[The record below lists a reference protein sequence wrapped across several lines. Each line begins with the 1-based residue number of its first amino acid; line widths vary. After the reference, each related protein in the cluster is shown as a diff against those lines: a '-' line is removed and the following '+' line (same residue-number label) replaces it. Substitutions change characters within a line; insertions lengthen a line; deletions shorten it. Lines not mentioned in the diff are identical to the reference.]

1 MLPCGGQSP
10 ELFPGGA
17 GAAHH
22 PAGGEPPDQHPGG
35 GAGSQTVSPHQQK
48 RAADP
53 GGAPVWPV
61 RPGNS
66 EADGYLPGANAP
78 VAGGTA
84 PADGPGVPQLSGAA
98 GAAACADG
106 VGTKIIPL
114 IKKRDT
120 KTIANDLFAMNIND
134 LVCCGAKP
142 LFFLDYI
149 ALNRLDVDL
158 VSNLIGELNKVL
170 EKYSC
175 ALLGGETSELGDLIL
190 KNNFDISGFLV
201 GAVKKDKLI
210 DKNNVK
216 KGDMVIALES
226 SGAHSNGFSLIRKLY
241 KDGLLSDD
249 LFEKSLAP
257 VRIYYDTV
265 QKLNDKKLVKSC
277 ANITGGGIL
286 ANLERSIPKGLGLK
300 ADYGKIKLTP
310 LFKRLL
316 FVFSNASSF
325 FL

>member
-1 MLPCGGQSP
+1 MKYTYLNSGVDVFGADMLVKNIKGIVKKQTIGDFAG
-10 ELFPGGA
+10 LFE
-17 GAAHH
+17 H
-22 PAGGEPPDQHPGG
+22 PIFEDY
-35 GAGSQTVSPHQQK
+35 
-48 RAADP
+48 
-53 GGAPVWPV
+53 
-61 RPGNS
+61 
-66 EADGYLPGANAP
+66 YL
-78 VAGGTA
+78 
-84 PADGPGVPQLSGAA
+84 
-98 GAAACADG
+98 AACTDG

-149 ALNRLDVDL
+149 ALNKLDVDL
-158 VSNLIGELNKVL
+158 VSNLVGELNKVL

-286 ANLERSIPKGLGLK
+286 VNLERSIPKGLGLK

-316 FVFSNASSF
+316 ELVGEKEAYSTFNMGVGFCVVCSPCDLDEVIKICTDYNPF
-325 FL
+325 ILGEVV

>member
-1 MLPCGGQSP
+1 MKYTYLNSGVDVFGADMLVKNIKGIVKKQTIGDFAG
-10 ELFPGGA
+10 LFE
-17 GAAHH
+17 H
-22 PAGGEPPDQHPGG
+22 PIFEDY
-35 GAGSQTVSPHQQK
+35 
-48 RAADP
+48 
-53 GGAPVWPV
+53 
-61 RPGNS
+61 
-66 EADGYLPGANAP
+66 YL
-78 VAGGTA
+78 
-84 PADGPGVPQLSGAA
+84 
-98 GAAACADG
+98 AACTDG

-149 ALNRLDVDL
+149 ALNKLDVDL
-158 VSNLIGELNKVL
+158 VSNLVGELNKVL

-175 ALLGGETSELGDLIL
+175 MLLGGETSELGDLIL

-216 KGDMVIALES
+216 RGDMVIALES

-316 FVFSNASSF
+316 ELVGEKEAYSTFNMGVGFCVVCSPCDLDEVIKICTDYNPF
-325 FL
+325 ILGEVV

>member
-1 MLPCGGQSP
+1 MKYTYLNSGVDVFGADMLVKNIKGIVKKQVIGD
-10 ELFPGGA
+10 FA
-17 GAAHH
+17 GIFEH
-22 PAGGEPPDQHPGG
+22 PIFEDY
-35 GAGSQTVSPHQQK
+35 
-48 RAADP
+48 
-53 GGAPVWPV
+53 
-61 RPGNS
+61 
-66 EADGYLPGANAP
+66 YL
-78 VAGGTA
+78 
-84 PADGPGVPQLSGAA
+84 
-98 GAAACADG
+98 AACTDG

-134 LVCCGAKP
+134 LACCGAKP

-149 ALNRLDVDL
+149 ALNKLDVDL
-158 VSNLIGELNKVL
+158 VSNLIEDLNKVL

-175 ALLGGETSELGDLIL
+175 TLLGGETSELGDLIL

-216 KGDMVIALES
+216 KGDLVIALES

-286 ANLERSIPKGLGLK
+286 ANLERSIPKGLDLK
-300 ADYGKIKLTP
+300 INYDKIKLTP
-310 LFKRLL
+310 LFKWLL
-316 FVFSNASSF
+316 ELVGEKEAYSTFNMGVGFCVICSPCNLDEVNKICADYNPF
-325 FL
+325 ILGEVV

>member
-1 MLPCGGQSP
+1 MKYTYLNSGVDVFGADMLVKNIKGIVKKQAIGDFAG
-10 ELFPGGA
+10 LFE
-17 GAAHH
+17 H
-22 PAGGEPPDQHPGG
+22 PIFEDY
-35 GAGSQTVSPHQQK
+35 
-48 RAADP
+48 
-53 GGAPVWPV
+53 
-61 RPGNS
+61 
-66 EADGYLPGANAP
+66 YL
-78 VAGGTA
+78 
-84 PADGPGVPQLSGAA
+84 
-98 GAAACADG
+98 AACTDG

-149 ALNRLDVDL
+149 ALNKLDVDL
-158 VSNLIGELNKVL
+158 VSNLVEELNKIL

-216 KGDMVIALES
+216 KGDMVVALES

-286 ANLERSIPKGLGLK
+286 ANLSRSIPKGLDLK
-300 ADYGKIKLTP
+300 IDYGKIKLTP

-316 FVFSNASSF
+316 ELVGEKEAYSTFNMGVGFCVVCSPCDLDEVVKICTDYNPF
-325 FL
+325 ILGEVV

>member
-1 MLPCGGQSP
+1 MKYTYLNSGVDVLGADMLVKNIKGIVKKQVIGDFAG
-10 ELFPGGA
+10 LFE
-17 GAAHH
+17 H
-22 PAGGEPPDQHPGG
+22 PIFEDY
-35 GAGSQTVSPHQQK
+35 
-48 RAADP
+48 
-53 GGAPVWPV
+53 
-61 RPGNS
+61 
-66 EADGYLPGANAP
+66 YL
-78 VAGGTA
+78 
-84 PADGPGVPQLSGAA
+84 
-98 GAAACADG
+98 AACTDG

-149 ALNRLDVDL
+149 ALNKLDVDL
-158 VSNLIGELNKVL
+158 VSNLISELNKVL

-216 KGDMVIALES
+216 KSDVIVALES

-265 QKLNDKKLVKSC
+265 RKLNDKKLVKSC

-286 ANLERSIPKGLGLK
+286 ANLERSIPKGLDLK
-300 ADYGKIKLTP
+300 INYDKIKLSP

-316 FVFSNASSF
+316 ELVGEKEAYSTFNMGVGFCVICSPCDLDEVIKMCADYNPF
-325 FL
+325 ILGEVV

>member
-1 MLPCGGQSP
+1 MKYTYLNSGVDVFGADMLVKNIKGIVKKQTIGDFAG
-10 ELFPGGA
+10 LFE
-17 GAAHH
+17 H
-22 PAGGEPPDQHPGG
+22 PIFEDY
-35 GAGSQTVSPHQQK
+35 
-48 RAADP
+48 
-53 GGAPVWPV
+53 
-61 RPGNS
+61 
-66 EADGYLPGANAP
+66 YL
-78 VAGGTA
+78 
-84 PADGPGVPQLSGAA
+84 
-98 GAAACADG
+98 AACTDG

-149 ALNRLDVDL
+149 ALNKLDVDL
-158 VSNLIGELNKVL
+158 VSNLVGELNKVL

-175 ALLGGETSELGDLIL
+175 TLLGGETSELGDLIL

-216 KGDMVIALES
+216 KGDLVVALES

-300 ADYGKIKLTP
+300 TDYGKIKLTP

-316 FVFSNASSF
+316 ELVGEKEAYSTFNMGVGFCVVCSPCDLDEVIKICTDYNPF
-325 FL
+325 ILGEVV

>member
-1 MLPCGGQSP
+1 MKYTYLNSGVDVFGADMLVKNIKGIVKKQVIGDFAG
-10 ELFPGGA
+10 LFE
-17 GAAHH
+17 H
-22 PAGGEPPDQHPGG
+22 PIFEDY
-35 GAGSQTVSPHQQK
+35 
-48 RAADP
+48 
-53 GGAPVWPV
+53 
-61 RPGNS
+61 
-66 EADGYLPGANAP
+66 YL
-78 VAGGTA
+78 
-84 PADGPGVPQLSGAA
+84 
-98 GAAACADG
+98 AACTDG

-149 ALNRLDVDL
+149 ALNKLDVDL

-175 ALLGGETSELGDLIL
+175 TLLGGETSELGDLIL

-249 LFEKSLAP
+249 LFEKSLAT

-316 FVFSNASSF
+316 ELVGEKEAYSTFNMGVGFCVVCSPCDLDEVIKICTDYNPF
-325 FL
+325 ILGEVV

>member
-1 MLPCGGQSP
+1 MKYTYLNSGVDVFGADMLVKNIKGIVKKQVIGDFAG
-10 ELFPGGA
+10 LFE
-17 GAAHH
+17 H
-22 PAGGEPPDQHPGG
+22 PIFEDY
-35 GAGSQTVSPHQQK
+35 
-48 RAADP
+48 
-53 GGAPVWPV
+53 
-61 RPGNS
+61 
-66 EADGYLPGANAP
+66 YL
-78 VAGGTA
+78 
-84 PADGPGVPQLSGAA
+84 
-98 GAAACADG
+98 AACTDG

-149 ALNRLDVDL
+149 ALNKLDVDL
-158 VSNLIGELNKVL
+158 VSNLVGELNKVL

-175 ALLGGETSELGDLIL
+175 TLLGGETSELGDLIL

-300 ADYGKIKLTP
+300 TDYGKIKLTP

-316 FVFSNASSF
+316 ELVGEKEAYSTFNMGVGFCVVCSPCDLDEVIKICTDYNPF
-325 FL
+325 ILGEVV

>member
-1 MLPCGGQSP
+1 MKYTYLNSGVDVFGADMLVKNIKGIVKKQTIGDFAG
-10 ELFPGGA
+10 LFE
-17 GAAHH
+17 H
-22 PAGGEPPDQHPGG
+22 PIFEDY
-35 GAGSQTVSPHQQK
+35 
-48 RAADP
+48 
-53 GGAPVWPV
+53 
-61 RPGNS
+61 
-66 EADGYLPGANAP
+66 YL
-78 VAGGTA
+78 
-84 PADGPGVPQLSGAA
+84 
-98 GAAACADG
+98 AACTDG

-149 ALNRLDVDL
+149 ALNKLDVDL
-158 VSNLIGELNKVL
+158 VSNLVGELNKVL

-175 ALLGGETSELGDLIL
+175 TLLGGETSELGDLIL

-316 FVFSNASSF
+316 ELVGEKEAYSTFNMGVGFCVVCSPCDLDEVIKICADYNPF
-325 FL
+325 ILGEVV

>member
-1 MLPCGGQSP
+1 MKYTYLNSGVDVFGADMLVKNIKGIVKKQVIGDFAG
-10 ELFPGGA
+10 LFE
-17 GAAHH
+17 H
-22 PAGGEPPDQHPGG
+22 PIFEDY
-35 GAGSQTVSPHQQK
+35 
-48 RAADP
+48 
-53 GGAPVWPV
+53 
-61 RPGNS
+61 
-66 EADGYLPGANAP
+66 YL
-78 VAGGTA
+78 
-84 PADGPGVPQLSGAA
+84 
-98 GAAACADG
+98 AACADG

-149 ALNRLDVDL
+149 ALNKLDVDL
-158 VSNLIGELNKVL
+158 VSNLVGELNKVL

-175 ALLGGETSELGDLIL
+175 TLLGGETSELGDLIL

-300 ADYGKIKLTP
+300 TDYGKIKLTP

-316 FVFSNASSF
+316 ELVGEKEAYSTFNMGVGFCVVCSPCDLDEVIKICTDYNPF
-325 FL
+325 ILGEVV

>member
-1 MLPCGGQSP
+1 MKYTYLNSGVDVFGADMLVKNIKGIVKKQVIGDFAG
-10 ELFPGGA
+10 LFE
-17 GAAHH
+17 H
-22 PAGGEPPDQHPGG
+22 PIFEDY
-35 GAGSQTVSPHQQK
+35 
-48 RAADP
+48 
-53 GGAPVWPV
+53 
-61 RPGNS
+61 
-66 EADGYLPGANAP
+66 YL
-78 VAGGTA
+78 
-84 PADGPGVPQLSGAA
+84 
-98 GAAACADG
+98 AACTDG

-149 ALNRLDVDL
+149 ALNKLDVDL
-158 VSNLIGELNKVL
+158 VSNLVEELNKVL

-175 ALLGGETSELGDLIL
+175 TLLGGETSELGDLIL

-286 ANLERSIPKGLGLK
+286 ANLVRSIPKGLDLK
-300 ADYGKIKLTP
+300 INYDKIKLSP

-316 FVFSNASSF
+316 ELVGEKEAYSTFNMGVGFCVVCSPCDLDEVIKICADYNPF
-325 FL
+325 ILGEVV

>member
-1 MLPCGGQSP
+1 MKYTYLNSGVDVFGADMLVKNIKGIVKKQTIGDFAG
-10 ELFPGGA
+10 LFE
-17 GAAHH
+17 H
-22 PAGGEPPDQHPGG
+22 PIFEDY
-35 GAGSQTVSPHQQK
+35 
-48 RAADP
+48 
-53 GGAPVWPV
+53 
-61 RPGNS
+61 
-66 EADGYLPGANAP
+66 YL
-78 VAGGTA
+78 
-84 PADGPGVPQLSGAA
+84 
-98 GAAACADG
+98 AACTDG

-149 ALNRLDVDL
+149 ALNKLDVDL
-158 VSNLIGELNKVL
+158 VSNLVGELNKVL

-175 ALLGGETSELGDLIL
+175 TLLGGETSELGDLIL

-286 ANLERSIPKGLGLK
+286 TNLERSIPKGLGLK

-316 FVFSNASSF
+316 ELVGEKEAYSTFNMGVGFCVVCSPCDLDEVIKICTDYNPF
-325 FL
+325 ILGEVV

>member
-1 MLPCGGQSP
+1 MKYTYLNSGVDVFGADMLVKNIKGIVKKQTIGDFAG
-10 ELFPGGA
+10 LFE
-17 GAAHH
+17 H
-22 PAGGEPPDQHPGG
+22 PIFEDY
-35 GAGSQTVSPHQQK
+35 
-48 RAADP
+48 
-53 GGAPVWPV
+53 
-61 RPGNS
+61 
-66 EADGYLPGANAP
+66 YL
-78 VAGGTA
+78 
-84 PADGPGVPQLSGAA
+84 
-98 GAAACADG
+98 AACTDG

-149 ALNRLDVDL
+149 ALNKLDVDL
-158 VSNLIGELNKVL
+158 VSNLVGELNKVL

-175 ALLGGETSELGDLIL
+175 TLLGGETSELGDLIL

-216 KGDMVIALES
+216 KGDMVVALES

-300 ADYGKIKLTP
+300 TDYGKIKLTP

-316 FVFSNASSF
+316 ELVGEKEAYSTFNMGVGFCVVCSPCDLDEVIKICTDYNPF
-325 FL
+325 ILGEVV

>member
-1 MLPCGGQSP
+1 MKYTYLNSGVDVFGADMLVKNIKGIVKKQTIGDFAG
-10 ELFPGGA
+10 LFE
-17 GAAHH
+17 H
-22 PAGGEPPDQHPGG
+22 PIFEDY
-35 GAGSQTVSPHQQK
+35 
-48 RAADP
+48 
-53 GGAPVWPV
+53 
-61 RPGNS
+61 
-66 EADGYLPGANAP
+66 YL
-78 VAGGTA
+78 
-84 PADGPGVPQLSGAA
+84 
-98 GAAACADG
+98 AACTDG

-149 ALNRLDVDL
+149 ALNKLDVDL
-158 VSNLIGELNKVL
+158 VSNLVGELNKVL

-175 ALLGGETSELGDLIL
+175 TLLGGETSELGDLIL

-316 FVFSNASSF
+316 ELVGEKEAYSTFNMGVGFCVVCPPRDLDEVIKICTDYNPF
-325 FL
+325 ILGEVV

>member
-1 MLPCGGQSP
+1 MKYTYLNSGVDVFGADMLVKNIKGIVKKQTIGDFAG
-10 ELFPGGA
+10 LFE
-17 GAAHH
+17 H
-22 PAGGEPPDQHPGG
+22 PIFEDY
-35 GAGSQTVSPHQQK
+35 
-48 RAADP
+48 
-53 GGAPVWPV
+53 
-61 RPGNS
+61 
-66 EADGYLPGANAP
+66 YL
-78 VAGGTA
+78 
-84 PADGPGVPQLSGAA
+84 
-98 GAAACADG
+98 AACTDG

-149 ALNRLDVDL
+149 ALNKLDVDL
-158 VSNLIGELNKVL
+158 VSNLVGELNKVL

-175 ALLGGETSELGDLIL
+175 TLLGGETSELGDLIL

-216 KGDMVIALES
+216 KGDVIVALES

-316 FVFSNASSF
+316 ELVGEKEAYSTFNMGVGFCVVCSPCDLDEVIKICTDYNPF
-325 FL
+325 ILGEVV

>member
-1 MLPCGGQSP
+1 MKYTYLNSGVDVFGADMLVKNIKGIVKKQAIGDFAG
-10 ELFPGGA
+10 LFE
-17 GAAHH
+17 H
-22 PAGGEPPDQHPGG
+22 PIFEDY
-35 GAGSQTVSPHQQK
+35 
-48 RAADP
+48 
-53 GGAPVWPV
+53 
-61 RPGNS
+61 
-66 EADGYLPGANAP
+66 YL
-78 VAGGTA
+78 
-84 PADGPGVPQLSGAA
+84 
-98 GAAACADG
+98 AACTDG

-114 IKKRDT
+114 IKKKDT

-149 ALNRLDVDL
+149 ALNKLDVDL
-158 VSNLIGELNKVL
+158 VSNLISELNKVL

-216 KGDMVIALES
+216 KGDLVVALES

-286 ANLERSIPKGLGLK
+286 ANLARSIPKGLDLK
-300 ADYGKIKLTP
+300 INYDKIKLSP

-316 FVFSNASSF
+316 ELVGEKEAYSTFNMGVGFCVICSPCDLDEVIKICADYNPF
-325 FL
+325 ILGEVV

>member
-1 MLPCGGQSP
+1 MKYTYLNSGVDVFGADMLVKNIKGIVKKQTIGDFAG
-10 ELFPGGA
+10 LFE
-17 GAAHH
+17 H
-22 PAGGEPPDQHPGG
+22 PIFEDY
-35 GAGSQTVSPHQQK
+35 
-48 RAADP
+48 
-53 GGAPVWPV
+53 
-61 RPGNS
+61 
-66 EADGYLPGANAP
+66 YL
-78 VAGGTA
+78 
-84 PADGPGVPQLSGAA
+84 
-98 GAAACADG
+98 AACTDG

-149 ALNRLDVDL
+149 ALNKLDVDL
-158 VSNLIGELNKVL
+158 VSNLVGELNKVL

-175 ALLGGETSELGDLIL
+175 TLLGGETSELGDLIL

-316 FVFSNASSF
+316 ELVGEKEAYLTFNMGVGFCVVCSPCDLDEVIKICTDYNPF
-325 FL
+325 ILGEVV

>member
-1 MLPCGGQSP
+1 MKYTYLNSGVDVFGADMLVKNIKGIVKKQVIGD
-10 ELFPGGA
+10 FA
-17 GAAHH
+17 GIFEH
-22 PAGGEPPDQHPGG
+22 PIFEDY
-35 GAGSQTVSPHQQK
+35 
-48 RAADP
+48 
-53 GGAPVWPV
+53 
-61 RPGNS
+61 
-66 EADGYLPGANAP
+66 YL
-78 VAGGTA
+78 
-84 PADGPGVPQLSGAA
+84 
-98 GAAACADG
+98 AACTDG

-134 LVCCGAKP
+134 LACCGAKP

-158 VSNLIGELNKVL
+158 VSSLVGELNKVL

-300 ADYGKIKLTP
+300 TDYGKIKLTP

-316 FVFSNASSF
+316 ELVGEKEAYSTFNMGVGFCVVCSPCDLDEVIKICTDYNPF
-325 FL
+325 ILGEVV

>member
-1 MLPCGGQSP
+1 MKYTYLNSGVDVFGADMLVKNIKGIVKKQTIGDFAG
-10 ELFPGGA
+10 LFE
-17 GAAHH
+17 H
-22 PAGGEPPDQHPGG
+22 PIFEDY
-35 GAGSQTVSPHQQK
+35 
-48 RAADP
+48 
-53 GGAPVWPV
+53 
-61 RPGNS
+61 
-66 EADGYLPGANAP
+66 YL
-78 VAGGTA
+78 
-84 PADGPGVPQLSGAA
+84 
-98 GAAACADG
+98 AACTDG

-149 ALNRLDVDL
+149 ALNKLDVDL
-158 VSNLIGELNKVL
+158 VSNLVGELNKVL

-175 ALLGGETSELGDLIL
+175 TLLGGETSELGDLIL

-216 KGDMVIALES
+216 KGDKVIALES

-286 ANLERSIPKGLGLK
+286 ANLSRSIPKGLDLK
-300 ADYGKIKLTP
+300 IDYGKIKLTP

-316 FVFSNASSF
+316 ELVGEKEAYSTFNMGVGFCVVCSPCDLDEVIKICADYNPF
-325 FL
+325 ILGEVV

>member
-1 MLPCGGQSP
+1 MKYTYLNSGVDVFGADMLVKNIKGIVKKQTIGDFAG
-10 ELFPGGA
+10 LFE
-17 GAAHH
+17 H
-22 PAGGEPPDQHPGG
+22 PIFEDY
-35 GAGSQTVSPHQQK
+35 
-48 RAADP
+48 
-53 GGAPVWPV
+53 
-61 RPGNS
+61 
-66 EADGYLPGANAP
+66 YL
-78 VAGGTA
+78 
-84 PADGPGVPQLSGAA
+84 
-98 GAAACADG
+98 AACTDG

-149 ALNRLDVDL
+149 ALNKLDVDL
-158 VSNLIGELNKVL
+158 VSNLVEELNKIL

-216 KGDMVIALES
+216 KGDKVIALES

-286 ANLERSIPKGLGLK
+286 ANLSRSIPKGLDLK
-300 ADYGKIKLTP
+300 IDYGKIKLTP

-316 FVFSNASSF
+316 ELVGEKEAYSTFNMGVGFCVVCSPCDLDEVVKICTDYNPF
-325 FL
+325 ILGEVV

>member
-1 MLPCGGQSP
+1 MKYTYLNSGVDVFGADMLVKNIKGIVKKQTIGDFAG
-10 ELFPGGA
+10 LFEYPIF
-17 GAAHH
+17 
-22 PAGGEPPDQHPGG
+22 EDY
-35 GAGSQTVSPHQQK
+35 
-48 RAADP
+48 
-53 GGAPVWPV
+53 
-61 RPGNS
+61 
-66 EADGYLPGANAP
+66 YL
-78 VAGGTA
+78 
-84 PADGPGVPQLSGAA
+84 
-98 GAAACADG
+98 AACTDG

-149 ALNRLDVDL
+149 ALNKLDVDL
-158 VSNLIGELNKVL
+158 VSNLVGELNKVL

-175 ALLGGETSELGDLIL
+175 TLLGGETSELGDLIL

-316 FVFSNASSF
+316 ELVGEKEAYSTFNMGVGFCVVCSPCDLDEVIKICTDYNPF
-325 FL
+325 ILGEVV

>member
-1 MLPCGGQSP
+1 MKYTYLNSGVDVFGADMLVKNIKGIVKKQVIGDFAG
-10 ELFPGGA
+10 LFE
-17 GAAHH
+17 H
-22 PAGGEPPDQHPGG
+22 PIFEDY
-35 GAGSQTVSPHQQK
+35 
-48 RAADP
+48 
-53 GGAPVWPV
+53 
-61 RPGNS
+61 
-66 EADGYLPGANAP
+66 YL
-78 VAGGTA
+78 
-84 PADGPGVPQLSGAA
+84 
-98 GAAACADG
+98 AACTDG

-149 ALNRLDVDL
+149 ALNKLDVDL
-158 VSNLIGELNKVL
+158 VSNLVGELNKVL

-175 ALLGGETSELGDLIL
+175 TLLGGETSELGDLIL

-316 FVFSNASSF
+316 ELVGEKEAYSTFNMGVGFCVVCSPCDLDEVIKICTDYNPF
-325 FL
+325 ILGEVV

>member
-1 MLPCGGQSP
+1 MKYTYLNSGVDVFGADMLVKNIKGIVKKQTIGDFAG
-10 ELFPGGA
+10 LFE
-17 GAAHH
+17 H
-22 PAGGEPPDQHPGG
+22 PIFEDY
-35 GAGSQTVSPHQQK
+35 
-48 RAADP
+48 
-53 GGAPVWPV
+53 
-61 RPGNS
+61 
-66 EADGYLPGANAP
+66 YL
-78 VAGGTA
+78 
-84 PADGPGVPQLSGAA
+84 
-98 GAAACADG
+98 AACTDG

-149 ALNRLDVDL
+149 ALNKLDVDL
-158 VSNLIGELNKVL
+158 VSNLVGELNKVL

-175 ALLGGETSELGDLIL
+175 TLLGGETSELGDLIL

-316 FVFSNASSF
+316 ELVGEKEAYSTFNMGVGFCVVCSPCDLDEVIKICTDYNPF
-325 FL
+325 ILGEVV

>member
-1 MLPCGGQSP
+1 MKYTYLNSGVDVFGADMLVKNIKGIVKKQVIGDFAG
-10 ELFPGGA
+10 LFE
-17 GAAHH
+17 H
-22 PAGGEPPDQHPGG
+22 PIFEDY
-35 GAGSQTVSPHQQK
+35 
-48 RAADP
+48 
-53 GGAPVWPV
+53 
-61 RPGNS
+61 
-66 EADGYLPGANAP
+66 YL
-78 VAGGTA
+78 
-84 PADGPGVPQLSGAA
+84 
-98 GAAACADG
+98 AACTDG

-149 ALNRLDVDL
+149 ALNKLDVDL
-158 VSNLIGELNKVL
+158 VSNLVEELNKIL

-201 GAVKKDKLI
+201 GAIKKDKLI

-216 KGDMVIALES
+216 KGDKVVALES

-286 ANLERSIPKGLGLK
+286 ANLSRSIPKGLDLK
-300 ADYGKIKLTP
+300 IDYGKIKLTP

-316 FVFSNASSF
+316 ELVGEKEAYSTFNMGVGFCVVCSPCDLDEVVKICTDYNPF
-325 FL
+325 ILGEVV